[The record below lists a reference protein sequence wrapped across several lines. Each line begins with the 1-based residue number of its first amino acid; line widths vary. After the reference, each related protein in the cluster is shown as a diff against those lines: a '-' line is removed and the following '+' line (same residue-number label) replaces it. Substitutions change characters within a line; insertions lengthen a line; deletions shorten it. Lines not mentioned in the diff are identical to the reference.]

1 MLDFGAVIEYL
12 SSGNEVLLHVSELV
26 WERTEKCF

>member
-12 SSGNEVLLHVSELV
+12 EAPGNEVLLHVSELAWV
-26 WERTEKCF
+26 KRR